1 MKPVNKFLC
10 VLLGLV
16 FLGNTAFSQEK
27 LILTL
32 DDSIGLALAQNPFH
46 LATEKREDTAEAQV
60 REARAGFFPSLNAQG
75 TATLD
80 EKVFELEFPSFEP
93 GQPPQR
99 VEMDF
104 TRDYQFSMQLNIPLF
119 TSGRLTSGYRMANY
133 NLRSTQEG
141 TRLSRQMTIYNAKSA
156 FFGILLF
163 KDYVQVAEAALADAE
178 KLFNYVKIQHEV
190 GLASQFDLLRS
201 EVRMV
206 NLKPQVI
213 QARNNL
219 KIMEL
224 KLKTILGLDHVREIE
239 LEGKLEYTP
248 VELSLEASLESALQY
263 RPELQQMRYQKM
275 IAGENL
281 KLARSVGL
289 PSLGVSGQFSYWAD
303 KLKFGSNTWEDF
315 YTVNLVLNIPIF
327 NGLSTLAR
335 MGQAKAQIKE
345 IEFNAKGVLDR
356 VMFEVRQAILKVEEA
371 KETLLSQE
379 KNVEQAQESLRIAE
393 LNYAEGLI
401 TILDIGQAQTALTQA
416 RVNHSQA
423 LFNYMLALAEVDRAA
438 GVEELGS

>member
-1 MKPVNKFLC
+1 MKPASKFLIL
-10 VLLGLV
+10 VLAFMV
-16 FLGNTAFSQEK
+16 VGNPVFSQEK

-32 DDSIGLALAQNPFH
+32 SDSIDMALTQNPFH

-80 EKVFELEFPSFEP
+80 EKVFELEFPSFDP

-119 TSGRLTSGYRMANY
+119 TSGRLSSGYKMANL

-141 TRLSRQMTIYNAKSA
+141 TRLSRQMTVFNTKSA
-156 FFGILLF
+156 FYAVLLF
-163 KDYVQVAEAALADAE
+163 QAYVQVADAALADAE
-178 KLFNYVKIQHEV
+178 KLYNYVKVQHEV

-224 KLKTILGLDHVREIE
+224 NLKTILGLDQEREIE
-239 LEGKLEYTP
+239 LSGELDYVP
-248 VELSLEASLESALQY
+248 VELNLDASLERAQLN
-263 RPELQQMRYQKM
+263 RPELQQVRYQKM
-275 IAGENL
+275 MAGENL
-281 KLARSVGL
+281 KLARSGGL
-289 PSLGVSGQFSYWAD
+289 PTLGISGQFSYWAD
-303 KLKFGSNTWEDF
+303 KIKFSSNTWEDF

-335 MGQAKAQIKE
+335 MGQAKAQIQE
-345 IEFNAKGVLDR
+345 IEFNEKGVVDR
-356 VMFEVRQAILKVEEA
+356 VLFEVRQAILKVEEA

-423 LFNYMLALAEVDRAA
+423 LFDYMLALAEVDRAT
-438 GVEELGS
+438 GVEKSGT